1 MGLNVMMG
9 ELVGGDLTWGEM
21 EIKGGIGTLCYYR
34 GGEAGGD
41 LTWGEMEIKGGIGTL
56 CYYPGGEAGAI

>member
-34 GGEAGGD
+34 GGVAGGD
-41 LTWGEMEIKGGIGTL
+41 LTWGKTGKGRNGNG
-56 CYYPGGEAGAI
+56 